1 MKAMPQIQLTAENV
15 CSYRINGPD
24 GFFGLRES
32 TLDTGAKAARITLLK
47 KLDRK
52 RAKPENTAGTLLNA
66 NNLKRC
72 RFRASSYLRSC

>member
-52 RAKPENTAGTLLNA
+52 RAKPENTAGTIF
-66 NNLKRC
+66 KC
-72 RFRASSYLRSC
+72 Q